1 MENNNENSLSQNR
14 NNIQYTEDRSTGLLG
29 VLIFFIVMF
38 VTMIVIAYF
47 KG

>member
-1 MENNNENSLSQNR
+1 MENNNEKSLSQNR